1 MMTDTA
7 EEFVNKLEIEFD
19 DFEPGTLTPATKY
32 REMEEW
38 SSMHAL
44 IVIAFINAEYNV
56 TLGGED
62 LRSTETME
70 DIYNV
75 TKSKMN

>member
-1 MMTDTA
+1 MTDTSV
-7 EEFVNKLEIEFD
+7 EFVEKLAAEFD
-19 DFEPGTLTPATKY
+19 DLESGTLTPETCY

-44 IVIAFINAEYNV
+44 IVIAFVNAEYNV

-62 LRSTETME
+62 LRATETMN
-70 DIYNV
+70 DIYEV
-75 TKSKMN
+75 VKSKMN

>member
-7 EEFVNKLEIEFD
+7 EEFVSKLELEFD
-19 DFEPGTLTPATKY
+19 DFEPGTITPETKY

-62 LRSTETME
+62 LRNTETLL
-70 DIYNV
+70 DIYNI
-75 TKSKMN
+75 TKSKLN